1 LCGLPEIDIEDWKRN
16 TEYTG
21 DYERKG
27 SSHKVVKWFW
37 EVPFIIAQ
45 EKRNKT
51 KFILIYYYRSWSTIL
66 TRSIRPDFFSLLP
79 VPQESNPVSET
90 LCFGRRLG
98 EHRCPHRASV
108 RFKEMTIIY
117 ANLQSTL
124 FQRQYRSSP
133 RHILVSTASIYHCMI
148 QRRS

>member
-1 LCGLPEIDIEDWKRN
+1 MELNWSAKIQLCFLHLKFNSEFNARLRI
-16 TEYTG
+16 
-21 DYERKG
+21 
-27 SSHKVVKWFW
+27 FW
-37 EVPFIIAQ
+37 IIHFS

-51 KFILIYYYRSWSTIL
+51 KFILIYYYRSWLTIL

-148 QRRS
+148 QRRSWRNS